1 MPANPK
7 FSIVTVCRN
16 EVEKIRST
24 CESIC
29 AQTFTDFEWI
39 IIDGASTDGTLDVL
53 EEYRMRTTV
62 LVSEPDN
69 GIYHAMNKGISHAK
83 GEYIIFM
90 NGGDYFAETLALEKV
105 TQAPQSSIIYGDL
118 LFDGKETTVKKYP
131 DVIPPRF
138 LLKNM
143 LPHQASF
150 IRRTLFERFGGHDES
165 FRIAGD
171 YELFVRLL
179 EVHKVSTHHVAKV
192 LAVFSDD
199 GISKDPKYRL
209 IRKLENHRVRKKYFP
224 YYRFSLKGIKEEI
237 RSRRTTL

>member
-1 MPANPK
+1 MAANLN
-7 FSIVTVCRN
+7 FSIVTICRN
-16 EVEKIRST
+16 EVNKIRNT

-29 AQTFTDFEWI
+29 GQAFTDFEWI
-39 IIDGASTDGTLDVL
+39 VIDGASTDGTKDVL
-53 EEYRMRTTV
+53 KNYQNRITV

-69 GIYHAMNKGISHAK
+69 GIYHAMNKGISYAK

-90 NGGDYFAETLALEKV
+90 NGGDYFADTLALEKV
-105 TQAPQSSIIYGDL
+105 AKAPRKSIIYGDL

-131 DVIPPRF
+131 DVLPPRF

-150 IRRTLFERFGGHDES
+150 FRRSLFERFGGLDES

-179 EVHKVSTHHVAKV
+179 EVHRVSTHHLAKV